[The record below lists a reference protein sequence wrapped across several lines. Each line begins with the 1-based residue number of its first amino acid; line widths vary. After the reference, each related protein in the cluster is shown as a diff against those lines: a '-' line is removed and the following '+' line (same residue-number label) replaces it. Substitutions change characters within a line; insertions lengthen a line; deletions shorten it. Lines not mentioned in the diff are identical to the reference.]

1 MFYHKFIFLHSYW
14 FPITV
19 VIRGVAQTIP
29 TPTCVTF
36 YIMSVCLYVGI
47 LYKTDHLKSYL
58 YMSSSLSLSLSP
70 YLLILPIYGH
80 YRLVT
85 ILYPKLISFVL
96 NFSMFIC
103 KLCTIDTYLYVQND
117 MLVKRFNKLL
127 VHVLSSKTHYKIC
140 LDIKVL
146 LCS

>member
-1 MFYHKFIFLHSYW
+1 MWLKLSLRPLAWRSIL
-14 FPITV
+14 
-19 VIRGVAQTIP
+19 
-29 TPTCVTF
+29 
-36 YIMSVCLYVGI
+36 CLYV
-47 LYKTDHLKSYL
+47 
-58 YMSSSLSLSLSP
+58 YMWEFYTKQITWNHTYICLPLSLSLSP

-140 LDIKVL
+140 LDIKSFIMFINEIKFSVKITIQNINNKKI
-146 LCS
+146 